1 MLSIEDNSIYRAMEK
16 FCSESN
22 LDMHGELRTE
32 LNILLSSS
40 ILFAQN
46 SYLLFDI
53 FRNKAKMPFGISTF
67 RFAKIELQLFEGCL
81 NPDIVKAAKKRLS
94 QLRTLD
100 QYTEISF
107 FKSPVD
113 IVKSENLNVPL
124 LIVTCNVNEAIEIS
138 RQAQPSSVYIFFD
151 GFEREFFDAE
161 MVSFTSQFMGKIRGT
176 AEKYDKEQL
185 KLYPCE
191 KEPVGDSTYE
201 TIVIN
206 GSTYNLEED
215 FWEYPDNGG
224 EGRLFRMK
232 GDAKIIIKLFE
243 ELSES
248 KIRKIEYLMTEYARL
263 LPMSSFCPLP
273 KYFVEVKDG
282 KKIGY
287 AMDFIHGMRLDR
299 YVYILESKEET
310 TTKDLIKLFLQITL
324 AVRAVHLS
332 DCVICD
338 LCEYNFM
345 VEENGSIKVVDCDSF
360 QISKYPNDGV
370 HIDAKEIIDE
380 YEGLYLSCNF
390 DGGLLKHMF
399 DSIILDFD
407 KKIQKDYYEI
417 METYADELKDVCDFL
432 QAFYYYLHSI
442 GGL

>member
-1 MLSIEDNSIYRAMEK
+1 MLSIKDNSIYGAIEK
-16 FCSESN
+16 FCSEGN
-22 LDMHGELRTE
+22 LGMDGELRTE

-46 SYLLFDI
+46 NYLLFDI
-53 FRNKAKMPFGISTF
+53 FRNGAEMSFGISTF
-67 RFAKIELQLFEGCL
+67 RFTKIELQLFDGYL
-81 NPDIVKAAKKRLS
+81 DPAIVKTAKNRLS
-94 QLRTLD
+94 RLRMLD
-100 QYTEISF
+100 QYTEISY

-113 IVKSENLNVPL
+113 IVKSENLDAPIL
-124 LIVTCNVNEAIEIS
+124 LVTCNVNEAIEIS
-138 RQAQPSSVYIFFD
+138 RQAQPSSVYVFVD
-151 GFEREFFDAE
+151 GIERDFLDAE
-161 MVSFTSQFMGKIRGT
+161 MVSFTSQFMKRIRGT
-176 AEKYDKEQL
+176 MEKYDNDQL

-191 KEPVGDSTYE
+191 KMSVDDFAYE
-201 TIVIN
+201 TLVIN

-224 EGRLFRMK
+224 EGHLFGMN
-232 GDAKIIIKLFE
+232 GDTEIVIKLFE

-273 KYFVEVKDG
+273 KSFVESKDG

-287 AMDFIHGMRLDR
+287 TMDFIHGMRLDR
-299 YVYILESKEET
+299 YVYTLENKEGT

-345 VEENGSIKVVDCDSF
+345 VEENGHIKVVDCDSF
-360 QISKYPNDGV
+360 QISNYPNDGV
-370 HIDAKEIIDE
+370 HVDAKDIIDE
-380 YEGLYLSCNF
+380 YGGLYLSCNF

-399 DSIILDFD
+399 DTIISDFNE
-407 KKIQKDYYEI
+407 KIKKDYAEI
-417 METYADELKDVCDFL
+417 METYADELRDVCDFL